1 MSNTNHYIGVDL
13 GGTNIKAALV
23 DTATG
28 EISETT
34 SIPTHAREGYDS
46 VIAQM
51 GVLVD
56 RILEAAKLEKA
67 KVGGI
72 GVGVPGAIDMDRG
85 RTLFLPNLPGQW
97 RNVPLAEKL
106 SGHTSL
112 PVRIINDARA
122 MTVGEWQFGA
132 GRGVD
137 TVACYTLGT
146 GIGGG
151 LIINGQLHLGIG
163 GGAGELGHVT
173 IDFNGPRCGCGARGC
188 VEAYAS
194 GPAIAAMGI
203 KAVVQGATTRIAEL
217 CENDLN
223 RITPELI
230 CQAAV
235 DGDSIAK
242 EIYEFAGLCIGVSV
256 ASIVTAINPRRIVIG
271 GGVAAAGEVI
281 LDPIRRTVQTRV
293 CLTDLKHVQVV
304 LAELGNNAGL
314 IGAAVW
320 AKQTLEGAAR

>member
-1 MSNTNHYIGVDL
+1 MANADHFIGIDL

-23 DTATG
+23 NTKTG
-28 EISETT
+28 EISQTT
-34 SIPTHAREGYDS
+34 SIPTHAREGYDA

-51 GVLVD
+51 GVLAD
-56 RILEAAKLEKA
+56 RIIAAGGLDKSA
-67 KVGGI
+67 IGGI
-72 GVGVPGAIDMDRG
+72 GVGVPGAIDMERG
-85 RTLFLPNLPGQW
+85 RTLFLPNLAGQW
-97 RNVPLAEKL
+97 RNVPLADSL
-106 SGHTSL
+106 AGHTHL

-122 MTVGEWQFGA
+122 MTVGEWKFGA

-151 LIINGQLHLGIG
+151 LIINGRLHLGIG
-163 GGAGELGHVT
+163 GAAGELGHVT
-173 IDFNGPRCGCGARGC
+173 IDMHGPKCGCGANGC

-194 GPAIAAMGI
+194 GPAIAAMGM

-217 CENDLN
+217 CGGDLN

-230 CQAAV
+230 CQAAIE
-235 DGDSIAK
+235 GDSIAK
-242 EIYEFAGLCIGVSV
+242 DIYEQAGFYIGVSV
-256 ASIVTAINPRRIVIG
+256 ASIVTAVNPRRIVIG

-304 LAELGNNAGL
+304 LAELGNSAGL

-320 AKQTLEGAAR
+320 ARQNIEEKNL

>member
-1 MSNTNHYIGVDL
+1 MTNLNYFIGIDL

-23 DTATG
+23 DTDIG
-28 EISETT
+28 EISQTT
-34 SIPTHAREGYDS
+34 SIPTHAREGNDA

-56 RILEAAKLEKA
+56 RIISAANLDKA
-67 KVGGI
+67 AVGGI
-72 GVGVPGAIDMDRG
+72 GIGVPGVIDMERG

-97 RNVPLAEKL
+97 RNVPLGEML
-106 SGHTSL
+106 GDHTEL
-112 PVRIINDARA
+112 PVRLINDARA
-122 MTVGEWQFGA
+122 MTMGEWKFGA
-132 GRGVD
+132 GKGVD

-173 IDFNGPRCGCGARGC
+173 IDMHGPKCGCGANGC

-194 GPAIAAMGI
+194 GPAIAAMGM

-217 CENDLN
+217 CENDIN

-230 CQAAV
+230 CQAAI

-242 EIYEFAGLCIGVSV
+242 DIYEQAGFYIGVSV
-256 ASIVTAINPRRIVIG
+256 ASIVTAINPRRVVIG

-293 CLTDLKHVQVV
+293 CLTDLKHIQVV
-304 LAELGNNAGL
+304 LAELGNSAGL

-320 AKQTLEGAAR
+320 ARHHIQGANS

>member
-1 MSNTNHYIGVDL
+1 MANLTYYIGIDL

-23 DTATG
+23 NTENG
-28 EISETT
+28 EISQTT
-34 SIPTHAREGYDS
+34 SIPTHAREGYDA

-56 RILEAAKLEKA
+56 RIIGEAKLEKSVIGG
-67 KVGGI
+67 VGI
-72 GVGVPGAIDMDRG
+72 GVPGAIDMDRG

-97 RNVPLAEKL
+97 RNVALASTL
-106 SGHTSL
+106 TGHAGL
-112 PVRIINDARA
+112 PARIINDARA
-122 MTVGEWQFGA
+122 MTVAEWKFGA
-132 GRGVD
+132 GKGVE

-173 IDFNGPRCGCGARGC
+173 IDMHGPKCGCGANGC

-194 GPAIAAMGI
+194 GPAIAAMGM

-217 CENDLN
+217 CDNDLN

-230 CQAAV
+230 CQAAIE
-235 DGDSIAK
+235 GDSIAK
-242 EIYEFAGLCIGVSV
+242 DIYEQAGFYIGVAI
-256 ASIVTAINPRRIVIG
+256 ASIVTAVNPRKVVIG

-304 LAELGNNAGL
+304 MAELGNNAGL
-314 IGAAVW
+314 IGAAFW
-320 AKQTLEGAAR
+320 AKHVIEGGKA

>member
-1 MSNTNHYIGVDL
+1 MANTKYFIGIDL

-23 DTATG
+23 DTETG
-28 EISETT
+28 EIDEPV

-46 VIAQM
+46 VLAQM
-51 GVLVD
+51 NVLVD
-56 RILEAAKLEKA
+56 RILTARGLEKPA
-67 KVGGI
+67 IGGI
-72 GVGVPGAIDMDRG
+72 GVGVPGAIDMERG

-106 SGHTSL
+106 GALSQL

-122 MTVGEWQFGA
+122 MTLGEWRFGA
-132 GRGVD
+132 GKGVE

-151 LIINGQLHLGIG
+151 LVINNRLHLGIG
-163 GGAGELGHVT
+163 GSAGELGHVT
-173 IDFNGPRCGCGARGC
+173 IDMHGPKCGCGANGC

-194 GPAIAAMGI
+194 GPAIAAMGM

-242 EIYEFAGLCIGVSV
+242 DIYEQAGYYIGVAV
-256 ASIVTAINPRRIVIG
+256 ASIVTAINPRRVVMG

-304 LAELGNNAGL
+304 LAELGNTAGL
-314 IGAAVW
+314 IGAAMW
-320 AKQTLEGAAR
+320 AKQHIEETAP

>member
-1 MSNTNHYIGVDL
+1 LDKSAI
-13 GGTNIKAALV
+13 
-23 DTATG
+23 
-28 EISETT
+28 
-34 SIPTHAREGYDS
+34 
-46 VIAQM
+46 
-51 GVLVD
+51 
-56 RILEAAKLEKA
+56 
-67 KVGGI
+67 GGI
-72 GVGVPGAIDMDRG
+72 GVGVPGAIDMERG
-85 RTLFLPNLPGQW
+85 RTLFLPNLAGQW
-97 RNVPLAEKL
+97 RNVPLADSL
-106 SGHTSL
+106 AGHTHL

-122 MTVGEWQFGA
+122 MTVGEWKFGA

-151 LIINGQLHLGIG
+151 LIINGRLHLGIG
-163 GGAGELGHVT
+163 GAAGELGHVT
-173 IDFNGPRCGCGARGC
+173 IDMHGPKCGCGANGC

-194 GPAIAAMGI
+194 GPAIAAMGM

-217 CENDLN
+217 CGGDLN

-230 CQAAV
+230 CQAAIE
-235 DGDSIAK
+235 GDSIAK
-242 EIYEFAGLCIGVSV
+242 DIYEQAGFYIGVSV
-256 ASIVTAINPRRIVIG
+256 ASIVTAVNPRRIVIG

-304 LAELGNNAGL
+304 LAELGNSAGL

-320 AKQTLEGAAR
+320 ARQNIEEKNL

>member
-1 MSNTNHYIGVDL
+1 MANTKYFIGIDL

-23 DTATG
+23 DTETG
-28 EISETT
+28 EIDDPV

-46 VIAQM
+46 VISQM
-51 GVLVD
+51 NVLVN
-56 RILEAAKLEKA
+56 RLIAAKGLEKNA
-67 KVGGI
+67 VGGI
-72 GVGVPGAIDMDRG
+72 GVGVPGAIDMERG

-106 SGHTSL
+106 GELSAL

-122 MTVGEWQFGA
+122 MTLGEWKFGA
-132 GRGVD
+132 GKGVE

-151 LIINGQLHLGIG
+151 LIINNQLHLGIG

-173 IDFNGPRCGCGARGC
+173 IDMHGPKCGCGANGC

-194 GPAIAAMGI
+194 GPAIAAMGM

-242 EIYEFAGLCIGVSV
+242 EIYEQAGYYIGVAV
-256 ASIVTAINPRRIVIG
+256 ASIVTAINPRRVVMG

-304 LAELGNNAGL
+304 LAELGNTAGL
-314 IGAAVW
+314 IGAAMW
-320 AKQTLEGAAR
+320 AKQHVEEAAR